1 MDKTQV
7 DSLHAQ
13 GVRTCHIMG
22 FIMGGP
28 MGGHEGLGFHK
39 KYLFNHIERQRRAKI
54 KDEDVL
60 VSLSYLEGK
69 ADNDPMFYARY
80 VLSKNAYEN
89 VKNSNFL
96 QDFKKVLY
104 GVNSCIKSYPWR
116 KNSIIKVLYN
126 FEHSLKDFRTCSKYV
141 LPMLEQH
148 SMKAFSRG
156 FYNLVK
162 DQILVAGS
170 LNAIKKIGNHD
181 KVIFKVDL
189 FG

>member
-80 VLSKNAYEN
+80 VLSKVYKWNHLFWGDGTCRSDFQFFGEVVACDNTYK
-89 VKNSNFL
+89 KNKYNKPL
-96 QDFKKVLY
+96 VLFS
-104 GVNSCIKSYPWR
+104 G
-116 KNSIIKVLYN
+116 
-126 FEHSLKDFRTCSKYV
+126 KDDHCQT
-141 LPMLEQH
+141 
-148 SMKAFSRG
+148 
-156 FYNLVK
+156 
-162 DQILVAGS
+162 
-170 LNAIKKIGNHD
+170 
-181 KVIFKVDL
+181 VIFGCALVFDETTETYKWVL
-189 FG
+189 ESFLATI

>member
-69 ADNDPMFYARY
+69 ADNDPMFYGRY
-80 VLSKNAYEN
+80 VLSKAVITDGDLAMREAIKHVFPNASHCLWAWHLHKNAYEN

-104 GVNSCIKSYPWR
+104 GNIPSDK
-116 KNSIIKVLYN
+116 
-126 FEHSLKDFRTCSKYV
+126 FEQF
-141 LPMLEQH
+141 
-148 SMKAFSRG
+148 
-156 FYNLVK
+156 
-162 DQILVAGS
+162 
-170 LNAIKKIGNHD
+170 
-181 KVIFKVDL
+181 
-189 FG
+189 